1 MKKIKKII
9 LVAGEESG
17 DMYAKNIINNLS
29 KHDHIKF
36 YGMGSTHMH
45 DTKAEIIVNSSE
57 LSVIGFIEIFKIYP
71 KLKIALNKMKNS
83 ITTIKPDLLVLI
95 DYQEFNMKLAR
106 YAKRNGIKVLFYI
119 SPQVWAW
126 RENRIKNIKKSVDE
140 MAVIFP
146 FEKNYYNKL
155 GLNATYVGH
164 PLVENNLYKKKYH
177 NNNKYIGFF
186 PGSRLN
192 EVKKHIPIIKS
203 VIEKYHKKYPL
214 EKFLISCSNNINEDF
229 FKKNFP
235 ERSYIKFISNK
246 NIYETI
252 DMCKVAVAAS
262 GTITLQIALKKIPMC
277 VFYKLS
283 NLTYFIA
290 RFLVK
295 IKYISLVNIVLNKNA
310 IKEFIQYNATCDNL
324 VNEIE
329 NLTNKKNYI
338 SKILEDYDSLE
349 GKLLDDNSKEKIYD
363 LIERLLEKN

>member
-29 KHDHIKF
+29 KHNHIKF

-71 KLKIALNKMKNS
+71 KLKSALNKMKNS

-155 GLNATYVGH
+155 GVNATYVGH

-177 NNNKYIGFF
+177 NNYKYIGFF

-214 EKFLISCSNNINEDF
+214 EKFLISCSSNINEDF
-229 FKKNFP
+229 FRKNFP
-235 ERSYIKFISNK
+235 EKNYIKFISNK

-310 IKEFIQYNATCDNL
+310 IKEFIQYNASCDNL
-324 VNEIE
+324 VSEIE

-338 SKILEDYDSLE
+338 SKILDDYDSLE
-349 GKLLDDNSKEKIYD
+349 GKLLDDKSKENIYD
-363 LIERLLEKN
+363 LVERLLEKN